1 MGRPSL
7 TWASLRWNAASLS
20 ALSWQHSPLAATGTL
35 GPARSRQLAHT
46 DYYKPHRASVQSH
59 STTGTGT
66 TGTTGTPSHSISS
79 HATSRR
85 PRRRLLLSSILL
97 PRREPG
103 STHQDSFDRRV
114 FSEENSSSSVLSRPP
129 RSCARLQLL
138 EAMLTAQPHTT
149 PSWLR
154 QIRKQV
160 QKDNHT
166 PMQRHTIKLAQP
178 SITGDQ

>member
-35 GPARSRQLAHT
+35 GPARLGPAG
-46 DYYKPHRASVQSH
+46 PHGLLQAAQSLRAKRLHHQGH
-59 STTGTGT
+59 HG
-66 TGTTGTPSHSISS
+66 
-79 HATSRR
+79 HAL
-85 PRRRLLLSSILL
+85 PLHQL
-97 PRREPG
+97 PRDLQAREEEAASPPG
-103 STHQDSFDRRV
+103 SAHQDSFDRRV
-114 FSEENSSSSVLSRPP
+114 FSEGNSSSSSVLSRPP

-138 EAMLTAQPHTT
+138 EAMLTVEPPTT

-160 QKDNHT
+160 LKDNHT
-166 PMQRHTIKLAQP
+166 PMQRHTKLAQP

>member
-1 MGRPSL
+1 MGRASL

-66 TGTTGTPSHSISS
+66 RGTPSHSTSS

-85 PRRRLLLSSILL
+85 PRRRLLLRSILL

-138 EAMLTAQPHTT
+138 KAMLSPTPH
-149 PSWLR
+149 
-154 QIRKQV
+154 QAGCDKYV
-160 QKDNHT
+160 NKC
-166 PMQRHTIKLAQP
+166 
-178 SITGDQ
+178 

>member
-59 STTGTGT
+59 STTTGT
-66 TGTTGTPSHSISS
+66 RGTPSHSISS

-85 PRRRLLLSSILL
+85 PRRRLLLRSILL

-103 STHQDSFDRRV
+103 SAHQDSFDRRV

-138 EAMLTAQPHTT
+138 EAMLTAEPHTT

-160 QKDNHT
+160 LKDNHT
-166 PMQRHTIKLAQP
+166 PMQRTTKLPQLLV
-178 SITGDQ
+178 TN